1 MAEDKQDG
9 RKNNGR
15 FAGTTK
21 NKIQGKLAEKKD
33 NFGSAKQKK
42 NRFQTE
48 SMEEFLKIR
57 EGETFEQWNKRTSP
71 KRIHGV
77 NKNNNLKIAKLGKVV
92 IDRERLTGMAKEK
105 QVRIRHKFI
114 ERPYDFLENYAF
126 IMRWASI
133 RYGISKDDIE
143 IAFFFYGKGMFTKDE
158 FTRVCVQ
165 LGTVKGVWA
174 RFVSKPYITSA
185 VLVTKDN
192 VVKEMEYYQLTAEF
206 SRLLLAVYGGLSKV
220 NKLTLTIRSSAQ
232 YKRNV
237 VHKELNDF
245 LEQLNR
251 EVDETIK
258 GELTPHFEKK
268 TEE

>member
-1 MAEDKQDG
+1 MEENKEDK
-9 RKNNGR
+9 RKHNGR

-21 NKIQGKLAEKKD
+21 NKIQGKIAEKKD

-48 SMEEFLKIR
+48 SMEEFLKIKP
-57 EGETFEQWNKRTSP
+57 GETFEQWEKRTSK

-77 NKNNNLKIAKLGKVV
+77 TKSNNLSIAKNGKVV

-105 QVRIRHKFI
+105 QIRIRHKFI

-143 IAFFFYGKGMFTKDE
+143 IAFFFYGKGMFTKEE

-165 LGTVKGVWA
+165 LGTVKGVWT
-174 RFVSKPYITSA
+174 RFVNKPYITAA
-185 VLVTKDN
+185 VLVTKDD
-192 VVKEMEYYQLTAEF
+192 VVKEMEYYQFTAEF

-251 EVDETIK
+251 EVDQTIK
-258 GELTPHFEKK
+258 GELTPYLK
-268 TEE
+268 TEI

>member
-1 MAEDKQDG
+1 MEENKEDK
-9 RKNNGR
+9 RKYNGR

-21 NKIQGKLAEKKD
+21 NKIQGKIAEKKD

-48 SMEEFLKIR
+48 SMEEFLKIKP
-57 EGETFEQWNKRTSP
+57 GETFEQWEKRTSK

-77 NKNNNLKIAKLGKVV
+77 TKSNNLSIAKNGKVV

-105 QVRIRHKFI
+105 QIRIRHKFI

-143 IAFFFYGKGMFTKDE
+143 IAFFFYGKGMFTKEE

-165 LGTVKGVWA
+165 LGTVKGVWT
-174 RFVSKPYITSA
+174 RFVNKPYITAA
-185 VLVTKDN
+185 VLVTKDD
-192 VVKEMEYYQLTAEF
+192 VVKEMEYYQFTAEF

-251 EVDETIK
+251 EVDQTIK
-258 GELTPHFEKK
+258 GELTPYLK
-268 TEE
+268 TEI

>member
-1 MAEDKQDG
+1 MQEDKRKYNG
-9 RKNNGR
+9 RK
-15 FAGTTK
+15 AGTTK
-21 NKIQGKLAEKKD
+21 NKIQGAFAEKKD
-33 NFGSAKQKK
+33 AFGSAKEKK
-42 NRFQTE
+42 NKFQTE

-57 EGETFEQWNKRTSP
+57 PGETFEQWEKRTSK

-77 NKNNNLKIAKLGKVV
+77 TKNNNLSIAKNGKVV
-92 IDRERLTGMAKEK
+92 IDRERLTGMAKEN

-143 IAFFFYGKGMFTKDE
+143 IAFFFYGKGMFTKEE

-165 LGTVKGVWA
+165 LGTVKGVWT
-174 RFVSKPYITSA
+174 RFINKPYITAA
-185 VLVTKDN
+185 VLVTKDD
-192 VVKEMEYYQLTAEF
+192 VVKEMEYYQFTAEF

-251 EVDETIK
+251 EVDQTIK
-258 GELTPHFEKK
+258 GEVTPYLKK
-268 TEE
+268 EI

>member
-1 MAEDKQDG
+1 MAEDG

-15 FAGTTK
+15 RAGTTK
-21 NKIQGKLAEKKD
+21 NKIQGKIAEKKD
-33 NFGSAKQKK
+33 NFGSAKEKR

-57 EGETFEQWNKRTSP
+57 EGETFEQWNKRTSE
-71 KRIHGV
+71 KRLHGV
-77 NKNNNLKIAKLGKVV
+77 NKKNNLSIAKNGKVV
-92 IDRERLTGMAKEK
+92 VDRERLTGMAKEK

-133 RYGISKDDIE
+133 RYNISKDDIE
-143 IAFFFYGKGMFTKDE
+143 IAFFFYGKGMFTRDE

-165 LGTVKGVWA
+165 LGTVRGVWA
-174 RFVSKPYITSA
+174 RFVSKPYITPA

-258 GELTPHFEKK
+258 GELTPYFEKK
-268 TEE
+268 TEN

>member
-1 MAEDKQDG
+1 MAEGKEDRRKFNG
-9 RKNNGR
+9 RK
-15 FAGTTK
+15 AGTTK
-21 NKIQGKLAEKKD
+21 NKIQGSFAEKKD
-33 NFGSAKQKK
+33 NFGSAKEKRNK
-42 NRFQTE
+42 FQTQ

-57 EGETFEQWNKRTSP
+57 EGETFEQWNKRTSE
-71 KRIHGV
+71 KRLHGV
-77 NKNNNLKIAKLGKVV
+77 NKKNNLSIAKNGKVV
-92 IDRERLTGMAKEK
+92 VDRERLKGMAKEQ

-126 IMRWASI
+126 ILRWASI
-133 RYGISKDDIE
+133 RYNILKDDIE

-165 LGTVKGVWA
+165 LGTVRGVWS
-174 RFVSKPYITSA
+174 RFINKPYITPA

-192 VVKEMEYYQLTAEF
+192 VVKEMEYYQLTAEM

-258 GELTPHFEKK
+258 GELIPYFEKK
-268 TEE
+268 TEN

>member
-1 MAEDKQDG
+1 MEEGKEDKRKYNG
-9 RKNNGR
+9 RK
-15 FAGTTK
+15 AGTTK
-21 NKIQGKLAEKKD
+21 NKIQGAFAEKKD

-48 SMEEFLKIR
+48 SMEEFMKIR
-57 EGETFEQWNKRTSP
+57 PGETFEQWEKRTSK

-77 NKNNNLKIAKLGKVV
+77 TKSNNLSIAKNGKVV
-92 IDRERLTGMAKEK
+92 IDRERLKGMAKEK

-133 RYGISKDDIE
+133 RYGILKDDIE
-143 IAFFFYGKGMFTKDE
+143 IAFFFYGKGMFTKEE

-165 LGTVKGVWA
+165 LGTVKGVWS
-174 RFVSKPYITSA
+174 RFVNKPYITPA
-185 VLVTKDN
+185 ILVTKDN
-192 VVKEMEYYQLTAEF
+192 VVKEMEYYQLTTEF
-206 SRLLLAVYGGLSKV
+206 SRLLLAVYDGLSKV
-220 NKLTLTIRSSAQ
+220 NKLTLTPRTSAN

-251 EVDETIK
+251 EVDQTIK
-258 GELTPHFEKK
+258 GELVPYFEKK
-268 TEE
+268 IEN